1 MGWRALIHVLC
12 INKHDEM
19 IVEARDAIEDQVEAI
34 VKESM
39 ETAFEQIIPE
49 IQFVVEIRVVEAWKG

>member
-1 MGWRALIHVLC
+1 MIHVLC